1 MPLPWS
7 READVRQFPDLWKGA
22 ERLNWLFVLQELLGE
37 ESLSTAPTLLAG
49 MASITRAA
57 PLRAHAGAIQNLR
70 HLSLDYASVAALRH
84 GVERYLEHHYKANLE
99 PLYEVDPETLRF
111 QRPPTLLL
119 APELT
124 TAREALTSALEL
136 RVSRKR
142 RADPTREMA
151 VRFGTDGLP
160 LPVLPLGFSPAEPKV
175 HDVGRQRGATI
186 EVAWTDLLDEA
197 RSMDERDRNDAN
209 SRPGNWERILSAA
222 ELLHAEAA
230 VGLQNTDTLRLDGV
244 QHLIGLPGSGK
255 TTLLVVLARM
265 LARQGRR
272 IALILPSIEVCRQYL
287 ALLERYGVD
296 VGLLVGQSDLTR
308 RRHMDRIADT
318 ISAGPHRGFGHT
330 LPGAD
335 RFAANCVLAGF
346 ARDGTTSWPFGSAP
360 CTKVIQAGSDGSRP
374 EQRLCPLWGA
384 CGRNRA
390 PRELPTAQVWLG
402 HVRSMDTA
410 VPAAVSDRRLT
421 YYELIARTFD
431 LVVFDEADLVQRN
444 LDEYG
449 ANILSLS
456 GTADSMHRVVQ
467 EQVQTRFARG
477 ENHRLTDAEVNVY
490 TRELAEF
497 GNQTNY
503 LVHCLNNLDRSVSR
517 RHEGQLLT
525 SSRILGELMWSRL
538 GDSEDEATRDQHRRR
553 IRAVVGAWDRASRAV
568 MLDRTGQAP
577 AELEDHD
584 GIEVSG
590 LQSAALQAWETELRS
605 LFRRHLAAVYTR
617 MRAEVERQIM
627 DLVAEFAL
635 EGVPSPTERGGILL
649 LLHVTFVIRA
659 YQRIVPGTR
668 TMVAEGLLHDQAV
681 SSAVSDALRRYCPE
695 NLLGR
700 MSGVRFEFDEAQT
713 TRANARNVRLSYV
726 SFTAAP
732 RMLMTRLPNLFAEDD
747 GRPGPAVLLTSATSY
762 MEDSPAFHVNAG
774 LPFVLRKAGDGF
786 GHEGS
791 RLAFSPIADPAF
803 GGRPLRY
810 SGAGKRAEA
819 NLLAMVDH
827 LVGRGLRRAEVL
839 KAARNFDVTEGPP
852 RKAALVVNSYAQAQL
867 IKEHIDRRH
876 PEVGRRTVAV
886 VRAGPDVPLGRGFVT
901 AAQVPDLGDDPDWDL
916 LVFPLGALGRGT
928 NVVFSSGPRA
938 RHAAIGSIWFLTR
951 PHPPVGDL
959 GLLESLAG
967 QASERFDRLSFPA
980 DASVQDLVDAH
991 AEARRSL
998 YGQADRLMREPLMA
1012 SRLGE
1017 LFRPFTANLMVEV
1030 LQTIGRGMRG
1040 HRPVQA
1046 FFVDAAWAPRSAE
1059 DETDAT
1065 DTSMLVQ
1072 MVEILAD
1079 CVSHPDPA
1087 KQAIYR
1093 ELYMPFFSPMSRM
1106 EGVNLPDELRARL
1119 AALEL

>member
-1 MPLPWS
+1 M
-7 READVRQFPDLWKGA
+7 RQFPDLWKGA

-37 ESLSTAPTLLAG
+37 DSLATAPALLAG
-49 MASITRAA
+49 MGSVTGSA
-57 PLRAHAGAIQNLR
+57 PMQSYALAVQNLR
-70 HLSLDYASVAALRH
+70 QLTLDYSSLAALRH
-84 GVERYLEHHYKANLE
+84 AAERYLEHHDIGRLE
-99 PLYEVDPETLRF
+99 SLFDVDPETLRF

-119 APELT
+119 ARELA
-124 TAREALTSALEL
+124 TAREVLTGVLEL

-142 RADPTREMA
+142 RADPSREMA
-151 VRFGTDGLP
+151 VQFGTESVP
-160 LPVLPLGFSPAEPKV
+160 LPVPPLGFAPAEPTG
-175 HDVGRQRGATI
+175 HDLDRERGPRI
-186 EVAWTDLLDEA
+186 EVGWSELLQEA
-197 RSMDERDRNDAN
+197 RSMDRWDQDNPGE
-209 SRPGNWERILSAA
+209 RPGNWEHILAAA
-222 ELLHAEAA
+222 ELLHAQAA
-230 VGLQNTDTLRLDGV
+230 VGLQDTKTLRLDGV

-265 LARQGRR
+265 LASRGRR
-272 IALILPSIEVCRQYL
+272 VALILPSIEVCRQYL
-287 ALLERYGVD
+287 ALLERYGVE

-308 RRHMDRIADT
+308 RRHMDRIAET
-318 ISAGPHRGFGHT
+318 IGAGPHRGFGQT

-346 ARDGTTSWPFGSAP
+346 ARDGAALWPFGSAP
-360 CTKVIQAGSDGSRP
+360 CTKVIQAGSKGSRP
-374 EQRLCPLWGA
+374 EKRLCPLWGV

-390 PRELPTAQVWLG
+390 PRELATAQVWLG

-410 VPAAVSDRRLT
+410 VPSAVSDRELT

-431 LVVFDEADLVQRN
+431 LVVFDEADLVQRT

-449 ANILSLS
+449 ANRLSLS
-456 GTADSMHRVVQ
+456 GTADSMHRLVQ

-477 ENHRLTDAEVNVY
+477 ENHRLSDAEVNVY

-503 LVHCLNNLDRSVSR
+503 LVHCLTNLDRSVSG
-517 RHEGQLLT
+517 RHKGQLLT
-525 SSRILGELMWSRL
+525 SSRILGELMWSRRQET
-538 GDSEDEATRDQHRRR
+538 DDEAVRDLHRRR

-568 MLDRTGQAP
+568 MADRTGQGAGGDREHAP
-577 AELEDHD
+577 SDIAGLEP
-584 GIEVSG
+584 
-590 LQSAALQAWETELRS
+590 AALKGWETELRA
-605 LFRRHLAAVYTR
+605 LFRQHLAAVYTR
-617 MRAEVERQIM
+617 RRAEVERQIV
-627 DLVAEFAL
+627 DLVSGLAL
-635 EGVPSPTERGGILL
+635 GGGATPADRGAILL

-681 SSAVSDALRRYCPE
+681 SNAVSASLRRYCPE

-713 TRANARNVRLSYV
+713 TRPNARNVRLSYV
-726 SFTAAP
+726 SFIAAP
-732 RMLMTRLPNLFAEDD
+732 RLLMTRLPDLLAGED
-747 GRPGPAVLLTSATSY
+747 GRAGPAVLLTSATSHL
-762 MEDSPAFHVNAG
+762 EDSPAFHVDAG
-774 LPFVLRKAGDGF
+774 LPYVLRKAGAGF

-791 RLAFSPIADPAF
+791 RMVFSPIADPSF

-810 SGAGKRAEA
+810 SGAGKKAEA

-839 KAARNFDVTEGPP
+839 KVARSFDVVDGLH

-886 VRAGPDVPLGRGFVT
+886 VRARPELSLERGFVT
-901 AAQVPDLGDDPDWDL
+901 AAQVPELGDDPDWDL
-916 LVFPLGALGRGT
+916 LVFPRGALGRGT
-928 NVVFSSGPRA
+928 NVVFSTGPRT
-938 RHAAIGSIWFLTR
+938 RHATIGSIWFLTR
-951 PHPPVGDL
+951 PHPPAGDL

-967 QASERFDRLSFPA
+967 QASEQFDRRTFPE
-980 DASVQDLVDAH
+980 DASVSDLVA
-991 AEARRSL
+991 AYAKARGTL
-998 YGQADRLMREPLMA
+998 YAQADRLMREPLMA

-1017 LFRPFTANLMVEV
+1017 LFRPFTANLMVEI

-1059 DETDAT
+1059 DETDAS

-1072 MVEILAD
+1072 MVDILAD
-1079 CVSHPDPA
+1079 CVGHPDPA
-1087 KQAIYR
+1087 QRAIYR
-1093 ELYMPFFSPMSRM
+1093 ELYMPFFSPMSKM
-1106 EGVNLPDELRARL
+1106 DGLNLPDALRARL
-1119 AALEL
+1119 AELEL